1 MEVQIYESR
10 LQRAL
15 VFRVEF
21 FICLCLF
28 LSGLDRVTIQFMD
41 SSIPGRN
48 HDPQIIQFDKANSTL
63 QKIGSQQP

>member
-1 MEVQIYESR
+1 MDPDYKDVGY
-10 LQRAL
+10 LGL
-15 VFRVEF
+15 NFLFV
-21 FICLCLF
+21 CLF

-63 QKIGSQQP
+63 QKIVSQQP